1 MENIE
6 LIKNVTDSLLLVCD
20 GARSKDESGFNK
32 PDSDTVR
39 KSYPDMITIAPLL
52 LKYKTQII
60 YMGFDYNK
68 LKIAVLEVQKDYT
81 ANWKD
86 HVVGFGKHSKS
97 TYADMAENERG
108 YLSWMVQN
116 FDDHGDGRWIAAN
129 AVLSNLPIPD
139 SNDKK
144 QNRTANE
151 EKPKVHIRIT
161 KDKKNISIKSHF
173 AAKDVCRSLSMR
185 RWVNDVWIS
194 PISIIDEVYNAFNG
208 VSDSFDLTYSHDF
221 KDALGAHSETVK
233 KSDKAS
239 SDFEVVNFGNGN
251 KMFPFQKAGVEFID
265 SIGGNGMIADQ
276 MGCISGDAMI
286 SLHRAGKSFKMPL
299 KQLHKR
305 FNSKTDN
312 YHDWNK
318 DIPTMARSLMPDGT
332 FRLNNVINVLYKGKK
347 QTILIKT
354 ESGKELKLTPD
365 HEIMT
370 PNGWVESKTLGI
382 GDCILTNGTQICK
395 KCGSDENII
404 TYEHAKFKGYCKEC
418 MYRQLRDNKL
428 THKRIIRYSG
438 RGIYISGGLKYHPHN
453 TTGGIPEHRLIIEA
467 KANGIS
473 LDKWLLKLQTNDI
486 KNCLFLSSKQNVH
499 HINGDPFDNNID
511 NLRIVTTSEHHKIHE
526 RHKNIADVFIPK
538 KDIIVGIQSSTKE
551 DVYDIIMN
559 DPGRNFIANGI
570 IVHNC
575 GKTIQSIGYI
585 GLHPEL
591 RPVIIVCPASLKY
604 NWEREAGVWLENN
617 DTIEIVK
624 GGKVKPLTG
633 DIIII
638 NYDILKKWLNV
649 LKEFEPQILIFDE
662 SHSIKNQKS
671 ARSKAAAELAKEVPH
686 KLLLTGTP
694 VLNRPAELWNQLQI
708 IDPYEYPDNRF
719 FQWHKRFTN
728 ATENRYGWDFSGS
741 SNLDELAA
749 SLKTIMIRRTKD
761 QVLKELPAKQR
772 TSFFIEIDNKKE
784 YMTAK
789 RDLQEWLSEQEHDG
803 KSDRTLSVEHLTRI
817 EYLRQIAVKGKMKK
831 VITFIKTFL
840 GGGEK
845 LVVFAIHKKVINAI
859 MSEFEQC
866 AVKID
871 GSVSTEKRQEAVDSF
886 QNDDKV
892 KLFVGNIKAAGVG
905 ITLTAASNVA
915 FIELPWTPAELE
927 QAEDRCHRIGQ
938 EKAVNIYYLLSK
950 NTIDATMAAMVE
962 RKRSII
968 SEITNDK
975 NSLKYDLFGDDN
987 Q

>member
-1 MENIE
+1 MKNIE

-60 YMGFDYNK
+60 YMGFDYDK
-68 LKIAVLEVQKDYT
+68 LKIAVSEVQKDYT
-81 ANWKD
+81 TNWNM

-97 TYADMAENERG
+97 TYADMAENEGG

-173 AAKDVCRSLSMR
+173 AAKDVCRSLSQR

-194 PISIIDEVYNAFNG
+194 PISIIDEVYNVFNK
-208 VSDSFDLTYSHDF
+208 VSDSFDLTYSSSF
-221 KDALGAHSETVK
+221 KDALVSHSETVG

-251 KMFPFQKAGVEFID
+251 EMFPFQKAGVEFIE

-276 MGCISGDAMI
+276 MG
-286 SLHRAGKSFKMPL
+286 L
-299 KQLHKR
+299 
-305 FNSKTDN
+305 
-312 YHDWNK
+312 
-318 DIPTMARSLMPDGT
+318 
-332 FRLNNVINVLYKGKK
+332 
-347 QTILIKT
+347 
-354 ESGKELKLTPD
+354 
-365 HEIMT
+365 
-370 PNGWVESKTLGI
+370 
-382 GDCILTNGTQICK
+382 
-395 KCGSDENII
+395 
-404 TYEHAKFKGYCKEC
+404 
-418 MYRQLRDNKL
+418 
-428 THKRIIRYSG
+428 
-438 RGIYISGGLKYHPHN
+438 
-453 TTGGIPEHRLIIEA
+453 
-467 KANGIS
+467 
-473 LDKWLLKLQTNDI
+473 
-486 KNCLFLSSKQNVH
+486 
-499 HINGDPFDNNID
+499 
-511 NLRIVTTSEHHKIHE
+511 
-526 RHKNIADVFIPK
+526 
-538 KDIIVGIQSSTKE
+538 
-551 DVYDIIMN
+551 
-559 DPGRNFIANGI
+559 
-570 IVHNC
+570 
-575 GKTIQSIGYI
+575 GKTIQSLGYI

-591 RPVIIVCPASLKY
+591 RPVVIVCPASLKY

-617 DTIEIVK
+617 DTIEIIK

-638 NYDILKKWLNV
+638 NYDILKKWLNT
-649 LKEFEPQILIFDE
+649 LKKFEPRILIFDE

-671 ARSKAAAELAKEVPH
+671 ARSKAAAELSKSVPH

-708 IDPYEYPDNRF
+708 IDPFEYPDNRF

-741 SNLDELAA
+741 SNLDGLAA

-817 EYLRQIAVKGKMKK
+817 EYLRQIAVKGKMKE
-831 VITFIKTFL
+831 VIKFIKTFL
-840 GGGEK
+840 EGGEK
-845 LVVFAIHKKVINAI
+845 LVVFAIHKKVINII
-859 MSEFEQC
+859 MGEFERC

-915 FIELPWTPAELE
+915 FVELPWTPAELE

-938 EKAVNIYYLLSK
+938 KKAVGIHYLLAK

-968 SEITNDK
+968 SEITSDT
-975 NSLKYDLFGDDN
+975 NSLKYDLFGDGN
-987 Q
+987 